1 MKLYTSLT
9 SPFGRKCRMVA
20 VVAGLADRVE
30 VTEIDYK
37 TADYVK
43 LNPLGKV
50 PALARDDGMILI
62 DSPVISAYIAGVGD
76 EVALYPQD
84 VEARWQALCLEALA
98 DGVTDAGILIFMENK
113 RREEHRSHG
122 WIQAQTD
129 KINAGLDAIEKVA
142 AEFGA
147 HAHIGILAVAAAV
160 SWLELRSVV
169 ADIRTKRPNMSAW
182 LDSIADTEFMTRTA
196 PPPGA

>member
-20 VVAGLADRVE
+20 AVAGLADRVE

-37 TADYVK
+37 NADYVK

-50 PALARDDGMILI
+50 PALARDDGTILI
-62 DSPVISAYIAGVGD
+62 DSPVISAYIAGLGD
-76 EVALYPQD
+76 EAEIYPTD
-84 VEARWQALCLEALA
+84 AEARWQALCLEALA
-98 DGVTDAGILIFMENK
+98 DGITDAGVLIFMENK
-113 RREEHRSHG
+113 RREDHRSHG
-122 WIQAQTD
+122 WVQAQTG

-147 HAHIGILAVAAAV
+147 HTHIGILAAAAAV

-169 ADIRTKRPNMSAW
+169 ADIRTERPNMSAW
-182 LDSIADTEFMTRTA
+182 MDGIADAGFMTTTA

>member
-30 VTEIDYK
+30 TTEIDYK
-37 TADYVK
+37 SADYVK

-50 PALARDDGMILI
+50 PAMARDDGTILI
-62 DSPVISAYIAGVGD
+62 DSPVISAYIAGLGD
-76 EVALYPQD
+76 EAAIYPTD
-84 VEARWQALCLEALA
+84 AESRWQALCLEALA
-98 DGVTDAGILIFMENK
+98 DGITDAGVLIFMENK
-113 RREEHRSHG
+113 RRDEHRSHG
-122 WIQAQTD
+122 WIQAQTG
-129 KINAGLDAIEKVA
+129 KINAGLDAIEEVA
-142 AEFGA
+142 AEFGT
-147 HAHIGILAVAAAV
+147 HTHIGVLAVAAAV

-169 ADIRTKRPNMSAW
+169 EDIRTDRPNMSAW
-182 LDSIADTEFMTRTA
+182 LNGIAGAEFMTQTA